1 MQRIGTTEGEAA
13 PRSAFRLIADT
24 LALYRRFPLLF
35 LILAA
40 AVIVPYEVL
49 VRILTGDGIASF
61 GLESSLTLI
70 DLVLVTPLV
79 SALHVQAVT
88 DVRRGETPLF
98 GSVFRR
104 GLQALPVV
112 ALASFISG
120 LGIAVGFF
128 LLLIPGIYL
137 WLRWFVVAQA
147 AAIERAGWSGAL
159 RSSHVLVRDNY
170 WHLILFSICTALIGI
185 VPFVLIGLAFG
196 WESTFASFLVGT
208 VISVLTISFVALA
221 TALLYFDLRTRQEL
235 RAAER
240 GEPPLSAAP
249 GPLDSPRE
257 AASAD
262 HDLDPRLYTDENR
275 PAGWYVNPAAPHRMR
290 YWARGERPGWAL
302 KATRT
307 PRKVRRAWD
316 ARAGSEKPPEAS
328 S

>member
-1 MQRIGTTEGEAA
+1 VQRIEATEGEAV
-13 PRSAFRLIADT
+13 PCSAFRLIAAT
-24 LALYRRFPLLF
+24 FALYRRFPWLF
-35 LILAA
+35 LTLAA

-49 VRILTGDGIASF
+49 VRILTGGDPASF
-61 GLESSLTLI
+61 GVESSLTLA
-70 DLVLVTPLV
+70 DWVLVTPLV

-88 DVRRGETPLF
+88 DVRRGETPVL

-112 ALASFISG
+112 ALASLISG
-120 LGIAVGFF
+120 VGIAVGFF

-137 WLRWFVVAQA
+137 WLRWYVVAQA

-159 RSSHVLVRDNY
+159 RSSHALARDNY
-170 WHLILFSICTALIGI
+170 WHLILFSICTGLIGV
-185 VPFVLIGLAFG
+185 VPFVLIGFAFE

-208 VISVLTISFVALA
+208 VVSVVTLSFVALA
-221 TALLYFDLRTRQEL
+221 TALLYFDLRTRHEL

-240 GEPPLSAAP
+240 GEPPLSAAT
-249 GPLDSPRE
+249 GSLESPRGD
-257 AASAD
+257 SI
-262 HDLDPRLYTDENR
+262 DPRDYSDETR
-275 PAGWYVNPAAPHRMR
+275 PQGWYINPAAPHRMR

-316 ARAGSEKPPEAS
+316 ARAASEKPPEAS
-328 S
+328 